1 MANPVIVKLLAVG
14 AVTFGLSLALMRI
27 GGIVDDRMQH
37 QREAQRSVEASLAGR
52 QALLGPVLH
61 RSCVE
66 EWDTVS
72 IGREVVKTTNRR
84 EFRLVLP
91 PSTLRIEGDVAIDQR
106 QRGLFSVNTFAT
118 KATLH
123 AHWDT
128 VAPLAAQREHAG
140 SRLSCGAPV
149 LMVALS
155 DARGVRD
162 AKLRVDGAALPVKP
176 GTEHAVY
183 PRGMHAVLPADKV
196 DGHAQA
202 TPATQALDAELTLEL
217 VGTAELAIAPAAGSV
232 QATLR
237 SAWPHPSFGGR
248 FLPAERKVSE
258 SGFEAQWRVS
268 ALASSAAREVVA
280 GAALC
285 EPSSMFAPGYHAG
298 EDAPHAARSG
308 ANKGCIET
316 FGVAFIDP
324 VNPYSLSDRSI
335 KYGLLFILLTFGLV
349 GATEVLR
356 GTLRVHPI
364 QYALVGAALT
374 LFFLLLLSL
383 SEHLPFAAAYTSAS
397 AACVLLLGYYASHA
411 LGGWR
416 VGAGFAAGITLLYA
430 VLYALLQLE
439 RTALVMGSLLLF
451 AVLATLMAVT
461 RKVDWYALLQRAPR
475 DAAEGPNDA
484 RLRTAGLGASQAK
497 AGA

>member
-1 MANPVIVKLLAVG
+1 MVNPVIVKLLAVG

-27 GGIVDDRMQH
+27 GGVVDDRMQH

-52 QALLGPVLH
+52 QAVLGPVLH

-66 EWDTVS
+66 EWDTVGGY
-72 IGREVVKTTNRR
+72 GRDFSRTTDRR

-91 PSTLRIEGDVAIDQR
+91 PSTLKIEGDVAIDPR

-118 KATLH
+118 KATLR
-123 AHWDT
+123 AHWDAVT
-128 VAPLAAQREHAG
+128 PLVAKREHAG
-140 SRLSCGAPV
+140 SRLTCGAPV

-162 AKLRVDGAALPVKP
+162 AKLRVDGAALPVRP
-176 GTEHAVY
+176 GTEHAGY
-183 PRGMHAVLPADKV
+183 PRGMHAVLPVDKV
-196 DGHAQA
+196 DGQVQVTQAAQG
-202 TPATQALDAELTLEL
+202 TQALDAELTLEL

-237 SAWPHPSFGGR
+237 SDWPHPSFGGR
-248 FLPAERKVSE
+248 FLPAERSVRVN
-258 SGFEAQWRVS
+258 GFEAQWRVS

-285 EPSSMFAPGYHAG
+285 EPSPVLAMGYASG
-298 EDAPHAARSG
+298 EETPHAVAAG
-308 ANKGCIET
+308 AAKGCIET

-335 KYGLLFILLTFGLV
+335 KYGLLFILLTFAAV

-356 GTLRVHPI
+356 GQVRVHPI

-383 SEHLPFAAAYTSAS
+383 SEHMSFAAAYAGAS

-416 VGAGFAAGITLLYA
+416 VGTGFAAGITMLYA

-475 DAAEGPNDA
+475 GAAA
-484 RLRTAGLGASQAK
+484 TQ